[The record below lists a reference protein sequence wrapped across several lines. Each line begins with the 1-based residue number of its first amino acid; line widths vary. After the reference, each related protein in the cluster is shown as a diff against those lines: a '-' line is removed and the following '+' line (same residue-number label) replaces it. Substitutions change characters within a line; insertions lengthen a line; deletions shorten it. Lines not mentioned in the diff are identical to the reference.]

1 MVSSFLFSPLP
12 KIVYGPGKRAL
23 LPVEVK
29 SYGSTLLLLT
39 GTTSIHNS
47 GHGDEIL
54 KGLKDHGV
62 KFFQES
68 VGTEPSPRMVD
79 EIAEKYKG
87 RGIKVVAAVGGG
99 SVMDTGK
106 AVSAML
112 VVEYGVKH
120 YLEGV
125 GDMEHPGQK
134 IPFIAM
140 PTTSGTG
147 SEMTKNAVI
156 SEVGEKGFKNS
167 LRHDNFIPDVAI
179 IDPEIMLT
187 CPPKLTA
194 TSGMD
199 AFTQLLESYL
209 SKQANPMT
217 DALALHGLKLVKRHL
232 LRAFLEG
239 ENNLEARSGMA
250 LAAMFSGIT
259 LANAGLGL
267 VHGFAAPFGAHC
279 NIPHGAVCGT
289 LMSTVNALT
298 IDKIIKDKES
308 AAYSKYLIVSKI
320 FSDFKYKKGEE
331 YLLAFKEKLEHIS
344 NVLELPSLDPEV
356 LNDQLISQI
365 VKETSH
371 KNHPVTFTDQELE
384 SIIRARVEKGKNITV
399 VQSK

>member
-1 MVSSFLFSPLP
+1 MVSSFQFSTLP
-12 KIVYGPGKRAL
+12 KIIFGPGKREELAGEIK
-23 LPVEVK
+23 V
-29 SYGSTLLLLT
+29 YGSTALLIT

-47 GHGDEIL
+47 GHGDEIRKSL
-54 KGLKDHGV
+54 TEQRITFHHETIG
-62 KFFQES
+62 S
-68 VGTEPSPRMVD
+68 EPSPRMIDDISV
-79 EIAEKYKG
+79 KYKG
-87 RGIKVVAAVGGG
+87 RGIKVVIAVGGG
-99 SVMDTGK
+99 SVMDAGK

-125 GDMEHPGQK
+125 GDMDHPGTK
-134 IPFIAM
+134 IPFIAI

-156 SEVGEKGFKNS
+156 SEVGENGFKKS
-167 LRHDNFIPDVAI
+167 LRHDKFIPDLAI
-179 IDPEIMLT
+179 IDPEMMLT

-217 DALALHGLKLVKRHL
+217 DALALQGLKLVKRHL

-259 LANAGLGL
+259 LAHAGLGL
-267 VHGFAAPFGAHC
+267 VHGFASPFGAHS
-279 NIPHGAVCGT
+279 NLAHGAVCGT
-289 LMSTVNALT
+289 LMSTVNAMT
-298 IDKIIKDKES
+298 IDKILDDKKS
-308 AAYSKYLIVSKI
+308 PGFSKYLIVSKI
-320 FSDFKYKKGEE
+320 FSDFKYKDDRE

-344 NVLELPSLDPEV
+344 NVLELPPLDSEI
-356 LNDQLISQI
+356 LTDAMISKI

-371 KNHPVTFTDQELE
+371 KHHPVIFSEEELE
-384 SIIRARVEKGKNITV
+384 LIIRKRLKGAVK
-399 VQSK
+399 SKVDR